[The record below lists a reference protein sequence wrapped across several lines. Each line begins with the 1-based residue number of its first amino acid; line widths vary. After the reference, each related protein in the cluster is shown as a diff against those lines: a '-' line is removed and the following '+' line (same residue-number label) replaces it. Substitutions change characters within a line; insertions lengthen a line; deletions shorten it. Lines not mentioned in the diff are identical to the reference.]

1 MGGVWGV
8 LEFHGCPGDFS
19 NDAENGQPWAD
30 MGWINNNSKFEFNR
44 ANDFIVDLDLD
55 CNRVLK
61 CLLS

>member
-1 MGGVWGV
+1 MGV

-44 ANDFIVDLDLD
+44 ANDFIVDFDLSSF
-55 CNRVLK
+55 
-61 CLLS
+61 LSFIKEVFELRN